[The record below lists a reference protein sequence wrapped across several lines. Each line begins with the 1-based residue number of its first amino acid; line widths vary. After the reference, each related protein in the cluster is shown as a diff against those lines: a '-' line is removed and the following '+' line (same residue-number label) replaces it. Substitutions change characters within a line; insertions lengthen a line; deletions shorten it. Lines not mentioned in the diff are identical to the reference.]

1 MFSNV
6 TGDTWNACRLPPCG
20 ANSESFQN
28 PAKTRSIS
36 TVIELRNA
44 SGGGNFAGCP
54 RHPCAPP
61 DTLLPRRQVSWFLLR
76 SVEFQLA
83 ATSRASGQF
92 QVIRGWC
99 CRRARA
105 GVIVTSCYLLV
116 PPTPTL
122 PPADTSNAPSC
133 RLHFPKDEYTLPVTS
148 RLIDYFTICG
158 ELSRLTKCCSSIRE
172 SNQI

>member
-1 MFSNV
+1 MRV
-6 TGDTWNACRLPPCG
+6 GCRPAALIVR
-20 ANSESFQN
+20 SSQN

-54 RHPCAPP
+54 RHPGASRHPSAKAVGF
-61 DTLLPRRQVSWFLLR
+61 LVSTEVCL
-76 SVEFQLA
+76 EFQLA

-116 PPTPTL
+116 PPTRTL

-148 RLIDYFTICG
+148 GLIDYFTICG
-158 ELSRLTKCCSSIRE
+158 EKRLTKCCSSIRE
-172 SNQI
+172 SNQSDRFC

>member
-1 MFSNV
+1 MRV
-6 TGDTWNACRLPPCG
+6 GCRPAALIVR
-20 ANSESFQN
+20 SSQN

-54 RHPCAPP
+54 RHPSAK
-61 DTLLPRRQVSWFLLR
+61 TAGFLVSTKV
-76 SVEFQLA
+76 SCVEFQLA

-148 RLIDYFTICG
+148 GLIDYFTICG
-158 ELSRLTKCCSSIRE
+158 ETG
-172 SNQI
+172 

>member
-1 MFSNV
+1 MRV
-6 TGDTWNACRLPPCG
+6 GCRPAALIV
-20 ANSESFQN
+20 SSSQN

-116 PPTPTL
+116 PPAPPELL
-122 PPADTSNAPSC
+122 PDTSNAPSC
-133 RLHFPKDEYTLPVTS
+133 RLHFPKDEHPLPATS
-148 RLIDYFTICG
+148 PLVDYFKISQRNCQ
-158 ELSRLTKCCSSIRE
+158 RKCY
-172 SNQI
+172 